1 MVIRKNRLIK
11 RWACGAEGREA
22 DTQGVRRRVICWGI
36 EDLAMYDEKKTER
49 QMQFRSSSC
58 PCLSYGCLSKPVC
71 PGVSSMQ
78 IYLLSFTSVAGII
91 PAPFCSGWLNMIPT
105 YISSV
110 IDSARW
116 RSRGDKCGVRE
127 INLATFEVI
136 MLRHCHWRKALSKSK
151 SRGSGLWFCSA

>member
-1 MVIRKNRLIK
+1 
-11 RWACGAEGREA
+11 
-22 DTQGVRRRVICWGI
+22 
-36 EDLAMYDEKKTER
+36 
-49 QMQFRSSSC
+49 
-58 PCLSYGCLSKPVC
+58 
-71 PGVSSMQ
+71 
-78 IYLLSFTSVAGII
+78 
-91 PAPFCSGWLNMIPT
+91 MIPT

-151 SRGSGLWFCSA
+151 VLVCDSAALSQQSK